1 MHSRTSRKVIVGLA
15 PVGTDLPEGVQNP
28 LSPVEVAEEVIA
40 CAKAGAGMVHLHVR
54 DSRGVQTADI
64 GEFSR
69 TLDLIREKSDIIFQG
84 STGGVSDLSLEERCT
99 ALNDPRVEMASLNM
113 GSANFDEGVYINTLP
128 DIRYWANRMKETGV
142 VHELEVFEAGM
153 VNNVKILCD
162 EGVIRKPLIYNFC
175 LGFRGALPGSADN
188 IHFLKSIIPADAPW
202 GFVHHGMSDLSLL
215 ATAMGMGASIVRV
228 GFEDSVYMAPGKM
241 AIKNV
246 DLVRNVVSLI
256 HQMGMEVAT
265 PSQAR
270 ELLGIPDLSK

>member
-1 MHSRTSRKVIVGLA
+1 MHLKTSRKVIVGLA

-28 LSPVEVAEEVIA
+28 LSPVEVAEQVTA
-40 CAKAGAGMVHLHVR
+40 CAEAEAGMVHLHVR

-64 GEFSR
+64 TEFSR
-69 TLDLIREKSDIIFQG
+69 TLDLIREKSDIIIQG

-128 DIRYWANRMKETGV
+128 DIRYWANRMKETCV
-142 VHELEVFEAGM
+142 VPELEVFEAGM

-162 EGVIRKPLIYNFC
+162 EGVISKPLIFNFC
-175 LGFRGALPGSADN
+175 LGFKGALPATADN
-188 IHFLKSIIPADAPW
+188 IHFLKSIIPVDAPW

-228 GFEDSVYMAPGKM
+228 GFEDSVYLSPGEMAV
-241 AIKNV
+241 KNV
-246 DLVRNVVSLI
+246 DLVKNVVSLI
-256 HQMGMEVAT
+256 HQMGLETAT
-265 PSQAR
+265 PSEAR
-270 ELLGIPDLSK
+270 DLLGMPVLSR